1 MKKITAVLLALLLI
15 TAFVGCKENTSIPN
29 ESNNS
34 EALSQPEFSQAQTSE
49 SSVPSNQTN
58 ISEIKCEYNEK
69 ILTNGNILATPKGSS
84 SNERAHYIA
93 TLNGEIVKTFVCMDM
108 NLFPANENLLVVRK
122 ENSAFFVDANG
133 AMNDSNVWNALY
145 YWEEAPWEHTA
156 VIGQLGDEFFA
167 LDSSAQVLMQ
177 ISTEPEIVSETNGIH
192 IVKAFNRDN
201 YYYGVM
207 NDGKYIIEPIFTE
220 APFVINNLIFA
231 NNNALDVLS
240 CEICTYDFSG
250 RLLKQEYG
258 FLRMRDDSY
267 YMIKFRRYNKDSEEG
282 EYSILDYSFR
292 PLYTAE
298 KGIDI
303 DFDYISAYSDDINPH
318 RVRLDGE
325 SVLLATLIKGS
336 RYSPILTAPCS
347 DASDLSPKELTV
359 LQTPYVDADDGK
371 HYVVTDELKNRC
383 TERLLRYLE
392 LAGIEFEENRLSY
405 EETYGYFHVYYTC
418 DDMTIYADHESLS
431 VQIAKREILDPL
443 AEPVVQLMCKMLFD
457 NNQILK
463 IAAGTNGSLFWIYE
477 DKNTPNEDD
486 YSRLLKF
493 IYIWSYNRDV
503 LTFTATDRTD
513 DNIYPKYTLKALS
526 CEEATMR
533 LRKGDFKKLNDSYR
547 DSYLNFSYKDGDIEV
562 VQFRYVL
569 KNECICEECYYT
581 DYYIPCYCFYIRDT
595 NDPEYYIKLYVP
607 AIDIDEF
614 NEYLTSVS
622 QPTVNHFWTEE

>member
-1 MKKITAVLLALLLI
+1 MKRIIALLL
-15 TAFVGCKENTSIPN
+15 TLLLATLLVGCKENAGEAD
-29 ESNNS
+29 ESGNS
-34 EALSQPEFSQAQTSE
+34 RECSQSGSSQVQASE
-49 SSVPSNQTN
+49 SSAPSDPTN

-69 ILTNGNILATPKGSS
+69 ILINGNMLVTPKGDS
-84 SNERAHYIA
+84 SNERPHYIA
-93 TLNGEIVKTFVCMDM
+93 TQNGEIIKTFVCMDL
-108 NLFPANENLLVVRK
+108 NLFPANESLLIVRK
-122 ENSAFFVDANG
+122 ESSAFFVDTNG
-133 AMNDSNVWNALY
+133 EMNDSTVWNALY

-156 VIGQLGDEFFA
+156 VIGQLGDKFFA
-167 LDSSAQVLMQ
+167 LDLFAHVIEQ
-177 ISTEPEIVSETNGIH
+177 ISTEPELIEEIDGVQ

-207 NDGKYIIEPIFTE
+207 NNGKYIIEPIYTE

-240 CEICTYDFSG
+240 CEIHTYDFFG

-282 EYSILDYSFR
+282 KYSILDYSFR

-318 RVRLDGE
+318 KVRLNGE

-359 LQTPYVDADDGK
+359 LQTPYVESDDGK
-371 HYVVTDELKNRC
+371 HYVVTDELKKRC

-405 EETYGYFHVYYTC
+405 EETYWYFRVYYTC
-418 DDMTIYADHESLS
+418 DDMTICADHESLS
-431 VQIAKREILDPL
+431 VRIAKREILDPL

-457 NNQILK
+457 NNEILK
-463 IAAGTNGSLFWIYE
+463 IAAGTSGSLFWIYE
-477 DKNTPNEDD
+477 DNNTLDEDA
-486 YSRLLKF
+486 YSYIQKF
-493 IYIWSYNRDV
+493 IYIYSSNSEV
-503 LTFTATDRTD
+503 LTFAATDRTD
-513 DNIYPKYTLKALS
+513 DNIYPEYTLKALS

-533 LRKGDFKKLNDSYR
+533 LRKGDFKKLNYSYR
-547 DSYLNFSYKDGDIEV
+547 DSSLNYSYKDGDIEA

-569 KNECICEECYYT
+569 NNECICEECYDA

-595 NDPEYYIKLYVP
+595 NEPEYYIKLYVP
-607 AIDIDEF
+607 AIDIDKF

-622 QPTVNHFWTEE
+622 QPCVNHFWTEE